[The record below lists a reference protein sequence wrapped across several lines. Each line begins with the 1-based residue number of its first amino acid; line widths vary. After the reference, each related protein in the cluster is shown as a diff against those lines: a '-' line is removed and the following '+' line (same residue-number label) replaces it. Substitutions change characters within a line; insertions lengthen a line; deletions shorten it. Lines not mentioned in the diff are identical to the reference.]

1 MTILMPR
8 DGIKASVFLA
18 MRNDLINAVR
28 EIDAEI
34 DKALK
39 SGKSKRAF
47 EHAKH
52 LFAERQRV
60 STELVEFGVEVPTH
74 PAVWAHLGHPNDKDN

>member
-1 MTILMPR
+1 MAILMTR

-18 MRNDLINAVR
+18 MRNDLINALR

-34 DKALK
+34 DKTLK
-39 SGKSKRAF
+39 AGKSKRAF
-47 EHAKH
+47 EHAKQ

-60 STELVEFGVEVPTH
+60 STELVEFGVEVETH
-74 PAVWAHLGHPNDKDN
+74 PAVWAHLGG

>member
-1 MTILMPR
+1 MSR
-8 DGIKASVFLA
+8 DGIKASAFLA
-18 MRNDLINAVR
+18 MRNDLIQALS

-39 SGKSKRAF
+39 NSKSKRAF

-60 STELVEFGVEVPTH
+60 VTELVEFGVEVDTH
-74 PAVWAHLGHPNDKDN
+74 PAVWAHLGG